1 MKRKKI
7 IIFTLSI
14 LFTLFF
20 DIGTSFIIYENLSLF
35 KKGYNIVFFLI
46 LFLIIYKLILFVFHL
61 LEGYHSEDKV
71 PSKLNSLYFFFEKN
85 TFWVSFASL
94 IGCFLIYMVAFYPAI
109 LSPDPS
115 FQILQYFGIDNKY
128 SYYSTLIDSNV
139 IMTNH
144 HPIFHTLLLGACVKI
159 GEFFRN
165 TNLGLFIYSIFQ
177 TTILASTLSY
187 TLCFMK
193 KMNVNKNYILICLMI
208 YALTPVFP
216 FYAMSP
222 VKDVIFSCL
231 IIHYIIIL
239 WNYIKTNEISLLKT
253 IPLLLLIMLFRN
265 NGFHIL
271 ILSLPFLFF
280 TKKKMIKI
288 GSLCIITLTFYFT
301 YNSVILPFFHITPGS
316 IREVLS
322 IPFQQTARYVTY
334 YDVTKKEKKAIDK
347 ILEYKTIKKRYL
359 PEKADP
365 VKNKYNP
372 YATKRDL
379 KNYFDVWFEM
389 LKKHPDIYLEA
400 TLQNTY
406 GYFYPLKTNWYI
418 YTNEYKEVLN
428 NNGFDYHFNHLSTLR
443 IILIIYGVIFPYI
456 PGLGL
461 IVNIGFSTWLLL
473 FMISYLIYKKKY
485 KEIIPYTPMIIVFL
499 VCLASPVNT
508 YFRYAMPNIFVMPMM
523 IGIFLRIINPNI
535 KTKNNS

>member
-1 MKRKKI
+1 MTKRKI
-7 IIFTLSI
+7 IILLTF

-20 DIGTSFIIYENLSLF
+20 DIGTSFIIYGNLSF
-35 KKGYNIVFFLI
+35 FTKEYHIIFFLI
-46 LFLIIYKLILFVFHL
+46 IFLIFYKLILFTFNL
-61 LEGYHSEDKV
+61 LEEYHLKNKV
-71 PSKLNSLYFFFEKN
+71 PSKLNSFYLFFEKH
-85 TFWVSFASL
+85 TFWFSFVLL
-94 IGCFLIYMVAFYPAI
+94 ICCYLIYMIAFYPTI

-128 SYYSTLIDSNV
+128 SYYSTLIDPNV
-139 IMTNH
+139 IITNH
-144 HPIFHTLLLGACVKI
+144 HPIVHTLLLGACVKI
-159 GEFFRN
+159 GEFFHH
-165 TNLGLFIYSIFQ
+165 TNLGLFIYSIIQ

-193 KMNVNKNYILICLMI
+193 KVNVNKNYILICLMI

-239 WNYIKTNEISLLKT
+239 WNYIKTNEISFLKT
-253 IPLLLLIMLFRN
+253 IPLLILIMLFRN

-280 TKKKMIKI
+280 TKKKTIKI
-288 GSLCIITLTFYFT
+288 GSLLIITLIFYFT
-301 YNSVILPFFHITPGS
+301 YNSMILPFFHITPGS

-347 ILEYKTIKKRYL
+347 ILEYKTLKKRYL

-372 YATKRDL
+372 YATKQDL
-379 KNYFDVWFEM
+379 KNYFDTWITMF
-389 LKKHPDIYLEA
+389 KKHPNIYLEA
-400 TLQNTY
+400 TLHNTY
-406 GYFYPLKTNWYI
+406 GYFYPFKTNWYI
-418 YTNEYKEVLN
+418 YTNEYKDILN
-428 NNGFDYHFNHLSTLR
+428 QNGFHYHFNDLNTLR
-443 IILIIYGVIFPYI
+443 ILLIIYGVIFPYI

-461 IVNIGFSTWLLL
+461 LVNIGFSTWLFL
-473 FMISYLIYKKKY
+473 FMIGYLIYKKKY

-523 IGIFLRIINPNI
+523 IGIFLKIINQNTVI
-535 KTKNNS
+535 KR